1 MGTLDNFTQRNFFHG
16 AGFGEGY
23 VERMVP
29 AGDRS
34 MFVDGAKIGLVVE
47 KNATI
52 LNRTE
57 SHHGLLIVELHP
69 KRIVD
74 RHRDLVMGVKA
85 DEFKGRLA
93 CSVNNPFDVA
103 VGDAHDG
110 VAAAIAATGAT
121 KFQILLPVLLCH
133 WGLD

>member
-1 MGTLDNFTQRNFFHG
+1 
-16 AGFGEGY
+16 
-23 VERMVP
+23 MVP
-29 AGDRS
+29 GGDRS
-34 MFVDGAKIGLVVE
+34 MFVDGAEIGLVVE

-69 KRIVD
+69 KWIVG

-93 CSVNNPFDVA
+93 FSVNNPFDVA

-110 VAAAIAATGAT
+110 VATAIAATGT
-121 KFQILLPVLLCH
+121 TEFQILLPVLLCH
-133 WGLD
+133 WGLRLA